1 MVKFAHATSIG
12 EKTTHVE
19 PKEKQILL
27 DSSTKTINNTTAKTG
42 FNDTARLDETGR
54 PMLNDK
60 GNESS
65 TDKIANEVETLAYSS
80 KIADG

>member
-12 EKTTHVE
+12 DKTLRVE

-27 DSSTKTINNTTAKTG
+27 DSSTKTVNNTTAKTG
-42 FNDTARLDETGR
+42 FGDTARLDETGR
-54 PMLNDK
+54 PMLNEK

-65 TDKIANEVETLAYSS
+65 TDKIVNEIETLAYSS
-80 KIADG
+80 KIPDG